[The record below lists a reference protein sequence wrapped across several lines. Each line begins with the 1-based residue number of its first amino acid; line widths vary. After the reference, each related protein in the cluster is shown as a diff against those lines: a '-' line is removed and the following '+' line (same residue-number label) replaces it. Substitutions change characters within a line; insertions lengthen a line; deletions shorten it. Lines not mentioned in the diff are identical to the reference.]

1 MKNIVI
7 TLVCITAYFQ
17 LSAQEISTKQ
27 WTLFSKTTADWCP
40 NCGSWGWNM
49 QKQLVEKFENK
60 NTLTWALHV
69 SGGLTN
75 QAAKDL
81 AANLGVNYHPIFFEG
96 LENMNVTSGN
106 IPTKIE
112 EAEAIVELNNFS
124 DAFAGVGILATIDD
138 DNTLDVSADVEFLA
152 PVEDGN
158 YFLGLYLL
166 EDKLVAYQQNQGQ
179 NAVHRYVLRNRIL
192 PATFGEN
199 LVSGAV
205 AKGQKYK
212 VNASMSNVSGKP
224 ENLKVAAII
233 WNRTSDGKYRF
244 FNANVVDVAI
254 TSSEHTPDVSFT
266 LHAQFM
272 GDNLQVTLNNADVL
286 SNVNLHLTDMLGKTV
301 LNTVISNEA
310 SWDKTFYLPVLSGT
324 YMLNIDAGK
333 QGQITKK
340 LIKI

>member
-1 MKNIVI
+1 MKNIII
-7 TLVCITAYFQ
+7 TLLISTTF
-17 LSAQEISTKQ
+17 LSLGAQEISKKQ
-27 WTLFSKTTADWCP
+27 WTLFSKTTADWCS

-49 QKQLVEKFENK
+49 HKQLVENFENK
-60 NTLTWALHV
+60 NTLSWALHL

-81 AANLGVNYHPIFFEG
+81 GANLGVSFQPVFFEG
-96 LENMNVTSGN
+96 LENMNVTSSN
-106 IPTKIE
+106 IPQKIA
-112 EAEAIVELNNFS
+112 EAESIVELNNIS
-124 DAFAGVGILATIDD
+124 DAFAGVGIVATLSDD
-138 DNTLDVSADVEFLA
+138 KTLDVSADVEFLA
-152 PVEDGN
+152 PVENGN

-166 EDKLVAYQQNQGQ
+166 EDKLIAYQQSQGQ

-192 PATFGEN
+192 PSTFGEN

-233 WNRTSDGKYRF
+233 WNRTSNGKYRF
-244 FNANVVDVAI
+244 FNANVVDVAL
-254 TSSEHTPDVSFT
+254 TSSEQTPDVAFT
-266 LHAQFM
+266 LQAQFL
-272 GDNLQVTLNNADVL
+272 GDNLQVSLNNTDVL
-286 SNVNLHLTDMLGKTV
+286 SNVSLHLTDMSGKTV
-301 LNTVISNEA
+301 LNTDIYNES
-310 SWDKTFYLPVLSGT
+310 SWEKTFYLPVLSGT